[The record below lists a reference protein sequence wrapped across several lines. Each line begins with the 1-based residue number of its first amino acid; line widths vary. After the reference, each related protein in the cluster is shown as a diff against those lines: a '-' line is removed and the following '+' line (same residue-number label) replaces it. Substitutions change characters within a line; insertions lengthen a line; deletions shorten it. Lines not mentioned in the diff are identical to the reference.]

1 MEGRN
6 EETQAVGPARK
17 LNDFNPKMLEAVG
30 IEPCSTLGSSCLPC
44 ALVTSVVTG
53 SFGNVGHLAKI
64 ALHMR
69 DTKRIRAIM
78 QELPR
83 EVRDE
88 IVTYFEQAGRNDL
101 VAQLP

>member
-1 MEGRN
+1 
-6 EETQAVGPARK
+6 
-17 LNDFNPKMLEAVG
+17 L
-30 IEPCSTLGSSCLPC
+30 
-44 ALVTSVVTG
+44 VTG